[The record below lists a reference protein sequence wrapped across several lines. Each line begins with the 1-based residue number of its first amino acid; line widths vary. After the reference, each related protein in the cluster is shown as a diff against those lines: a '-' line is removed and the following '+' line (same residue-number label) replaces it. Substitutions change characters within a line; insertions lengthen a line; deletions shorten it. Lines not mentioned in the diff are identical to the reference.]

1 MLSFTQLRKYNYD
14 YYRRDELV
22 NIANIDDWKF
32 SPYSC
37 FKARIFIELSTI
49 LAFLLQRTKVS
60 PNQIT
65 YLYTLLGVIGGI
77 LLSLNEQNLI
87 IVGCLI
93 FYFKGALDWTDG
105 VIARLKG
112 QTSSI
117 GHILDAWGS
126 VVGHLCFVS
135 GLTVYCYNLTN
146 NILYLF
152 ILICFLMFKSLDF
165 KEYLYKQSFYEIN
178 SNSQNIEKEIL
189 NNNQIVKKKDSFIY
203 VIIKSFMDERART
216 TDSVILIILLNLI
229 YDLEMIIE
237 LIVFLYLLKSLVMF
251 FGHIYFFTK
260 KK

>member
-1 MLSFTQLRKYNYD
+1 MLSFTQLRKHNYD
-14 YYRRDELV
+14 YRRDELV
-22 NIANIDDWKF
+22 DIANIDDWKF

-49 LAFLLQRTKVS
+49 LAFFLQRTKVS

-77 LLSLNEQNLI
+77 LLSLNEENLI
-87 IVGCLI
+87 ITGCLI

-105 VIARLKG
+105 IIARLKG
-112 QTSSI
+112 QKSSI

-126 VVGHLCFVS
+126 DVGHLFFVS

-152 ILICFLMFKSLDF
+152 ILICFLLFKSLDF

-178 SNSQNIEKEIL
+178 SNSQNIENEIL
-189 NNNQIVKKKDSFIY
+189 NNNKIVKKKDGFIY
-203 VIIKSFMDERART
+203 IVIKSFMDERART
-216 TDSVILIILLNLI
+216 TDSVILVILLNLI

-237 LIVFLYLLKSLVMF
+237 LIIFLYLIKSLVIF

-260 KK
+260 KN